1 MREQLKQA
9 NWNDSRNAD
18 TVAWMVTGLLESKT
32 SNPSQWVSYVQSK
45 ASFAQSTEVRFNR
58 LLENGNIKVEEI
70 YRPIIISALKT
81 LAGTAITLSLDTSML
96 FKSYCMI
103 KIVLLYRGRGV
114 TIAWEVIEHASAA
127 VSLKQFL
134 TILDEAK
141 LILIKA
147 GIKDVTLLADRG
159 FADTSL
165 MQYLNA
171 LGWTYIIRIKAS
183 FGIFSPA
190 GDLLCK
196 TGEVALACNQS
207 KHYHNVYLTQ
217 NHFAIVHV
225 GLARVKGAKEP
236 WFIVSNI
243 PTTDLSFIR
252 YGMRFDIEQVFK
264 DDKSGG
270 FNLESSDLRSA
281 DTLNRLMLVL
291 CLAMLFL
298 VAEGTRVVLC
308 GFRRMVDCHWQRGL
322 SYLQLGWR
330 FIARALTLGLP
341 FLVSLALHPG
351 DDPEPIPIKKLFVD
365 LVAGLS
371 SQTMAFRVLSSFV

>member
-1 MREQLKQA
+1 VRVQLKQA

-18 TVAWMVTGLLESKT
+18 TVAWTVTGLIKSKS

-45 ASFAQSTEVRFNR
+45 AIIAQSTEVRFNR
-58 LLENGNIKVEEI
+58 LFENENVKVGEI

-81 LAGTAITLSLDTSML
+81 LSETAITVSLDTSML
-96 FKSYCMI
+96 FENYCMI

-114 TIAWEVIEHASAA
+114 TLAWEVIEHASAA
-127 VSLKQFL
+127 VSLKQLL
-134 TILDEAK
+134 TVLDEAK
-141 LILIKA
+141 SILTKA
-147 GIKDVTLLADRG
+147 GIKDVTILADRG
-159 FADTSL
+159 FADTNL

-171 LGWTYIIRIKAS
+171 LGWTYVIRIKAN
-183 FGIFSPA
+183 FGIYSPA
-190 GDLLCK
+190 GELLCK
-196 TGEVALACNQS
+196 TGEVALASNQS
-207 KHYHNVYLTQ
+207 KHYHNVYLTK

-225 GLARVKGAKEP
+225 SLARVKGVKDP
-236 WFIVSNI
+236 WFIVSNA
-243 PTTDLSFIR
+243 PTTNSSFGR

-270 FNLESSDLRSA
+270 FNLESSGLRNA
-281 DTLNRLMLVL
+281 GKLNRLMLVL

-298 VAEGTRVVLC
+298 VAEGTRVVLS
-308 GFRRMVDCHWQRGL
+308 GFRRMVDCHWRRGL

-341 FLVSLALHPG
+341 FLVSLALLSG
-351 DDPEPIPIKKLFVD
+351 DDPEPIPIKKSFVD

-371 SQTMAFRVLSSFV
+371 SQTMTFRVLSSFV